1 MADSEFETLK
11 YYFDRVLYMCIT
23 FLLYAISG
31 IMMDLPREVLNWY
44 DFEDDYC
51 LYDRTR
57 PTTATNSSATAAA
70 SNSST
75 VSANSILFDYVF
87 STILCNF

>member
-1 MADSEFETLK
+1 MPKMAHSEFETLK

-44 DFEDDYC
+44 DFDDDYC

-57 PTTATNSSATAAA
+57 PTPGTSSVTGAA
-70 SNSST
+70 SNNST
-75 VSANSILFDYVF
+75 VSKFV
-87 STILCNF
+87 